1 MLRIFLSICLISA
14 YTAVQAEFTP
24 ARIGSHET
32 SLAKRISFPKEISGD
47 LSTFVRCEAKVL
59 PAGTIDE
66 VGCYGDENID
76 RAFYRAVN
84 LGSHGASM
92 TPASVDGEA
101 VPVLA
106 LFTVLFRQEGDQR
119 VVAVIPNHGT
129 NAKEYGLNYVAPQR
143 WGRRNQFVPR
153 MDLGLLWVDALM
165 TTAGKASKIKYLET
179 EWTNRETRRFAKSY
193 IENNNF
199 IPGFVNDAPTE
210 MRFVK
215 PIFGYKNGFMIHKES
230 SFCYDSLIDCDET
243 SGTTGRPRFVFD
255 D

>member
-1 MLRIFLSICLISA
+1 MAFAASA
-14 YTAVQAEFTP
+14 LADFVP
-24 ARIGSHET
+24 ARIGSHDE
-32 SLAKRISFPKEISGD
+32 SLAKRISFPKDITGDIS
-47 LSTFVRCEAKVL
+47 LYVRCEAKVL

-76 RAFYRAVN
+76 RNFYRAVN
-84 LGSHGASM
+84 LGSQGATM
-92 TPASVDGEA
+92 TPASINGES

-106 LFTVLFRQEGDQR
+106 LFTVLFRQQGDER

-129 NAKEYGLNYVAPQR
+129 NASEFGLNYVAPQR
-143 WGRRNQFVPR
+143 WGRRNQFIPR
-153 MDLGLLWVDALM
+153 TDLGLLWVDSM
-165 TTAGKASKIKYLET
+165 MSKEGEVSQIKYIDT
-179 EWTNRETRRFAKSY
+179 EWTNKETRRYAKSY
-193 IENNNF
+193 VENNLF
-199 IPGFVNDAPTE
+199 IPGFVNNEPVA

-230 SFCYDSLIDCDET
+230 SFCYDSLIACDET